1 METGRSQA
9 LNTWLKEFIYNVL
22 IQPFHCVIYLLFAT
36 TAFKLLEVNG
46 LESIGAEALGSAIF
60 AIILIAFLFKAEDI
74 LRKIFG
80 FEESSTLGSGLG
92 SAIALGAGLSTLSN
106 FAGRKRQAGGAPD
119 SVPPST
125 LKTLMPDN
133 QSGQTSQNPSTVNRT
148 AGDNTATNNRTS
160 GNTTTNNTG
169 AGANTNTTSSQGNKP
184 GRRAKLVGQVAQFYK
199 NNTINVGMAMF
210 GAAMGASQGSLSG
223 IVGGATAGSM
233 ISRGTKDRVDAYRE
247 RKQVK
252 RNEEIY
258 EEAYERYKTAML
270 AKNPH
275 LTDED
280 FRFNT
285 KHLLNVEDISKIQ
298 DDDAREYA
306 TYAQGLRNTYSAIG
320 IEDSDKAVLDELNY
334 FQNISKRN
342 K

>member
-46 LESIGAEALGSAIF
+46 LESIGAEALGSAVF

-148 AGDNTATNNRTS
+148 ANNT
-160 GNTTTNNTG
+160 GGENTTTNNTG

-184 GRRAKLVGQVAQFYK
+184 GRGAKLVGQVAQFYK

-223 IVGGATAGSM
+223 IAGGATAGSM

>member
-1 METGRSQA
+1 MQKKFLFG
-9 LNTWLKEFIYNVL
+9 
-22 IQPFHCVIYLLFAT
+22 LLLLTFAIL
-36 TAFKLLEVNG
+36 F
-46 LESIGAEALGSAIF
+46 SIGYTFAADATSTMENAANAVRNVVGNAENGV
-60 AIILIAFLFKAEDI
+60 EDAAKDI
-74 LRKIFG
+74 SNTSKDVT
-80 FEESSTLGSGLG
+80 EDMEN
-92 SAIALGAGLSTLSN
+92 GASDAMT
-106 FAGRKRQAGGAPD
+106 D
-119 SVPPST
+119 
-125 LKTLMPDN
+125 
-133 QSGQTSQNPSTVNRT
+133 
-148 AGDNTATNNRTS
+148 TNNRTDRM
-160 GNTTTNNTG
+160 NTTTNNTG

-184 GRRAKLVGQVAQFYK
+184 GRGAKLVGQVAQFYK

-223 IVGGATAGSM
+223 IAGGATAGSM